1 MEKILLNNGIN
12 LVSKIVKNTP
22 RIALTCFVKIDK
34 PERVAGIYSIL
45 NRLFTQG
52 TTSRNAEQIAY
63 EVEKNGL
70 DIYSE
75 MKSDYWK
82 FSLLCLKEDFEIAVE
97 LLADMMQNSTFENF
111 DKEVIKLKG
120 ETIAS
125 LDSPAVKA
133 RDAFVSALY
142 ENHQYGNTGSVIL
155 ETLEEFTAQDVKDA
169 YDNVFIPAEKVFSIV
184 GDIKQDEAKTILDK
198 YFDKLLSQKTASK
211 LGKNSL
217 EDKKIIKI
225 AKPDANQAQI
235 YQGWIVPGMQS
246 PDAPALSVLNTILGS
261 SGLSSRLFLELRDK
275 KGLAY
280 TVRSMYTKA
289 REMGDFRV
297 YIATEPKNIK
307 VSLDGFKIEIDKLKN
322 ELVSEKELT
331 DAKNNIIGKIQF
343 LTETNIQQSGSMGVY
358 ELEGLGGDYLN
369 KWIDSIMKV
378 TSQDVMDVTNKYLI
392 EDKYVLTILAP
403 EKDMELI

>member
-1 MEKILLNNGIN
+1 MQKILLNNGII
-12 LVSKIVKNTP
+12 LVSKKVKNTP

-34 PERVAGIYSIL
+34 SEKIAGIYAIL

-52 TTSRNAEQIAY
+52 TISRNAEQIAY

-111 DKEVIKLKG
+111 DKEILKFKG
-120 ETIAS
+120 ETVAS
-125 LDSPAVKA
+125 LDSPVVKA
-133 RDAFVSALY
+133 RDAFVSTLY

-155 ETLEEFTAQDVKDA
+155 ENLDKFTQEDIRQAYNDVF
-169 YDNVFIPAEKVFSIV
+169 VPAEKVFSIV
-184 GDIKQDEAKTILDK
+184 GDIEKDEAKLVLDK
-198 YFDKLLSQKTASK
+198 YFGKLASQKTESK
-211 LGKNSL
+211 LGKVSL
-217 EDKKIIKI
+217 EDKKVVKLS
-225 AKPDANQAQI
+225 KQDANQAQI
-235 YQGWIVPGMQS
+235 YQGWIVPGLQS
-246 PDAPALSVLNTILGS
+246 EDAPALSVLNTILGS

-289 REMGDFRV
+289 REVGDFRV

-307 VSLDGFKIEIDKLKN
+307 ISLDGFKVEIDKLKN
-322 ELVSEKELT
+322 ELVEAKELT
-331 DAKNNIIGKIQF
+331 DAKNNILGKIQF
-343 LTETNIQQSGSMGVY
+343 LTETNLQQSGSMGVY
-358 ELEGLGGDYLN
+358 ELEGLGCDYLD
-369 KWIDSIMKV
+369 KWINSIMNV
-378 TSQDVMDVTNKYLI
+378 TSEDVMRVANKYLVD
-392 EDKYVLTILAP
+392 DKYALTVLAP
-403 EKDMELI
+403 EKDMEVI